1 MITDAFN
8 YKYCKYYIMS
18 KDGAGRGMSTAG
30 RSRRV
35 VLRIGGMHC
44 AGCTR
49 AIQGYLMDME
59 GIKGCDV
66 NLATEKAVIEY
77 DPAKINL
84 RRIEQAIEEV
94 GYKVVYEK
102 VSLHVSMLTDVSDAV
117 RLEGILKGIEG
128 IRDASVNHVSS
139 GVTVEYNPALIS
151 IAEVKAVLDEHGYKV
166 VSEDVYSAEDE
177 DAKVLRRL
185 FLIGLVLTVPV
196 VLYSYPEYISLPF
209 TGTSITAYIMLILAG
224 TVQFLVGKRFYVGA
238 YRISR
243 IGSANMDTLVVVGTT
258 AAYIFSVIN
267 TVPEPSWHSIY
278 YDVSSVVI
286 TFIILGKYL
295 ESKSKSKASS
305 LIRKILELQPK
316 KARVI
321 KDGDGGVEEEVP
333 VESIREGDV
342 VLVHPGEKIP
352 VDGTIIKGYSA
363 VDESMATGEAMPVSK
378 GPGDEVIGGTINRE
392 GSLLIK
398 ATRVGNDTFLAH
410 VVRLV
415 EDAMG
420 SKPPVQMLVDKVA
433 GYFAFIVMGIA
444 VATFLVWYA
453 LTGVVEQALIPTV
466 AVLVVACPCALG
478 LATPTAIMVGMGK
491 GAQHGI
497 IFKNGKALEML
508 SRVDVVVFDKTG
520 TLTHGRPVVTDV
532 IPLSSAVIVDG
543 AGADDG
549 SGAYLR
555 DMLEAAA
562 SLERNSEH
570 PLAKAIVE
578 KASSM
583 GIMPKEVED
592 FKAIPGRGVI
602 ARYRGR
608 EIMVGSPR
616 MLESM
621 GIAIDNWR
629 GKISRLQD
637 EGKTVVLVSIDG
649 KPSGIIAFMDEPK
662 QSSIDAV
669 NMLKSMGIDVVMLT
683 GDNRRSADAV
693 ARVLGIEHVLAE
705 VMPDGKIDA
714 IRMVQARGKR
724 VAMVGDGINDAPAL
738 MQADVGIAMG
748 SGTDIAIEAGDV
760 ILVRDDPIGVATA
773 VELSRKVMSKIRQNL
788 VYAFMYNVA
797 LIPVAALG
805 LLYPALAG
813 LAMAASSVSVTI
825 SSLLM
830 RRWMPKSRRSM
841 GR

>member
-1 MITDAFN
+1 
-8 YKYCKYYIMS
+8 MS
-18 KDGAGRGMSTAG
+18 KDGAGRGISTSG

-49 AIQGYLMDME
+49 AIQGYLMDMD

-77 DPAKINL
+77 DPAMINL

-139 GVTVEYNPALIS
+139 RVTVEYNPALIS
-151 IAEVKAVLDEHGYKV
+151 IAEVKAVLDEYGYKV

-177 DAKVLRRL
+177 DAKGLRRL
-185 FLIGLVLTVPV
+185 FLIGLALTVPV
-196 VLYSYPEYISLPF
+196 VLYSYPEYISLPLA
-209 TGTSITAYIMLILAG
+209 GTSITAYLMLILAG

-243 IGSANMDTLVVVGTT
+243 IGSANMDTLVAVGTT

-267 TVPEPSWHSIY
+267 TVPEPLWHSIY
-278 YDVSSVVI
+278 YDVSSVVV

-305 LIRKILELQPK
+305 LIRKMLELQPK

-363 VDESMATGEAMPVSK
+363 VDESMATGESMPVSK

-398 ATRVGNDTFLAH
+398 ATRVGSDTFIAH
-410 VVRLV
+410 VIRLV

-433 GYFAFIVMGIA
+433 GYFAFIVMSIA

-532 IPLSSAVIVDG
+532 IPLSSAVMVDD
-543 AGADDG
+543 AGEVDDG
-549 SGAYLR
+549 ISSSSSSNGAYLR
-555 DMLEAAA
+555 DLLEAAV
-562 SLERNSEH
+562 SIERNSEH

-592 FKAIPGRGVI
+592 FKAIPGRGVM

-621 GIAIDNWR
+621 GIAIDSCK
-629 GKISRLQD
+629 GKISSLQD

-662 QSSIDAV
+662 QSSMDAV
-669 NMLKSMGIDVVMLT
+669 SMLKSMGIDVVMLT

-693 ARVLGIEHVLAE
+693 ARALGIEHVLAE

-714 IRMVQARGKR
+714 IRMVQAEGKR

-748 SGTDIAIEAGDV
+748 NGTDIAVEAGDV
-760 ILVRDDPIGVATA
+760 ILLRDDPIAVVTA

-813 LAMAASSVSVTI
+813 LAMAASSISVTM

-830 RRWMPKSRRSM
+830 RRWMPKGRR
-841 GR
+841 